1 MLANAAIGIELATK
15 RAKVDVEAA
24 MAELGVLRARLV
36 ESQKGL
42 RDILF
47 ALRPLP
53 LEDGGLPAAIG
64 ALAER
69 SNGLNGS
76 EVRARRVE
84 SQRRLKPEVE
94 AGAFTI
100 IREAANNAV
109 KTGRAP
115 HVSLDV
121 YDEPD
126 AVIALVEDDGM
137 GFDVA
142 SVLGSYSSRG
152 SLGMLQMRESARL
165 IGAQLSIDSSPG
177 NGTRIRLRIPVGSAP
192 SVTVGRA

>member
-1 MLANAAIGIELATK
+1 
-15 RAKVDVEAA
+15 V
-24 MAELGVLRARLV
+24 
-36 ESQKGL
+36 
-42 RDILF
+42 
-47 ALRPLP
+47 
-53 LEDGGLPAAIG
+53 
-64 ALAER
+64 
-69 SNGLNGS
+69 
-76 EVRARRVE
+76 VRARRVE

-115 HVSLDV
+115 HVNLDV

-126 AVIALVEDDGM
+126 AVIALVEDDGK

-142 SVLGSYSSRG
+142 SVLGSYSTRG

-165 IGAQLSIDSSPG
+165 IGAQLTIDSSPG
-177 NGTRIRLRIPVGSAP
+177 NGTRIRLRIPVAAGPA
-192 SVTVGRA
+192 VAAKRI